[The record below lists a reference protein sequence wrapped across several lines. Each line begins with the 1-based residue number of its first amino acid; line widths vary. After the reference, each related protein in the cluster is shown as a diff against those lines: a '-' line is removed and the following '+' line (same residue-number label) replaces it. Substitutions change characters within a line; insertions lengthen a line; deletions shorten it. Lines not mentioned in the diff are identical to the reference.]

1 MSFTSNR
8 LPLPLCALLI
18 ASTLSLAG
26 AFAVRANNAQ
36 ETTRKGRTKIN
47 AQPFKD
53 LFAKARLMVERGDI
67 DLKQPLEVLI
77 EADRQPDGSLS
88 NVQVTNVR
96 GSKDE
101 KIKQIAGDF
110 ASTLSDS
117 RALDYLGEEWSHV
130 QMQLNLNETD
140 LGVRFA
146 LDMANEQEAAR
157 KASSYNTFLSMG
169 RMMRRGKD
177 EGKILD
183 NAHISADGKRVTM
196 QVEMPRDEAA
206 ALLAKYSTKM

>member
-8 LPLPLCALLI
+8 LPLPLCALLL
-18 ASTLSLAG
+18 ASTLSLTNVL
-26 AFAVRANNAQ
+26 AVRVSGQ
-36 ETTRKGRTKIN
+36 ETSTKGRTKIN

-53 LFAKARLMVERGDI
+53 LFAKARSMVVRGDI

-77 EADRQPDGSLS
+77 EADRQPDGALS

-101 KIKQIAGDF
+101 KIREIAGEF
-110 ASTLSDS
+110 ADTLSDS
-117 RALDYLGEEWSHV
+117 HALDYLGEEWSHV
-130 QMQLNLNETD
+130 QMQLNLNEAD
-140 LGVRFA
+140 LNVRFA

-183 NAHISADGKRVTM
+183 NARISADGKRVTM
-196 QVEMPRDEAA
+196 QVATARAEAA
-206 ALLAKYSTKM
+206 ALLAKYSTKL